1 MATITTTTEI
11 RTEQNPYHDPWS
23 TEPQPEATVTREV
36 IVTRTSG
43 TITAIRRDG
52 IDAYRVTID
61 GEHEFRAIDSWHVGD
76 QVTHISEDGSRG
88 RITRACPDCGA
99 DIYTPANHPTNHTC

>member
-11 RTEQNPYHDPWS
+11 RTEQAADYNPWGS
-23 TEPQPEATVTREV
+23 TTQPQTVTREV
-36 IVTRTSG
+36 TITRTTG
-43 TITAIRRDG
+43 IITAIRPASF
-52 IDAYRVTID
+52 DAYCVTID

-76 QVTHISEDGSRG
+76 QVTHISEDGSKG

-99 DIYTPANHPTNHTC
+99 DIYTPANYPTNHTC